1 MKKFGWFLLSILP
14 VIVFIMIQFAG
25 TVVLMV
31 WYMIR
36 YGVEAGAQSA
46 LDNVMA
52 IMVLTQVMTLFVTGL
67 WYYFGVFRQK
77 AVRGEKEKSPFS
89 VKSLGGIF
97 CIAIGAQCLIGLLL
111 LGWSVVNPE
120 QIEVYNQ
127 MIEESGIGELTI
139 LSAIATVIMAPIG
152 EEIVCRGLT
161 VEYLKRTGAGFWVI
175 NAVQALLFGIMHL
188 NLVQGAYAFLV
199 GLICGYL
206 VLKYKNLLASMFFHG
221 VFNAYS
227 AFLTPAAERLEAMNP
242 TVFYIGCLV
251 VGAVMFSLGIWL
263 MKKEFLKEEDGK
275 LPGIGIGI

>member
-14 VIVFIMIQFAG
+14 VIVFITIQFAG

-31 WYMIR
+31 WYMIC
-36 YGVEAGAQSA
+36 YGVEAGAQLA

-52 IMVLTQVMTLFVTGL
+52 IMVITQVMTLFVTGL

-97 CIAIGAQCLIGLLL
+97 CIDIGAQCLIGLLL

-175 NAVQALLFGIMHL
+175 NVVQALLFGIMHL